1 VAIRLT
7 AASSQYLGRTASVPN
22 WSAYVVMFE
31 VYLDSD
37 TNDNQ
42 AFCVLNSSLG
52 AAEYDMIGTDTDGV
66 TLKLSCEAGSTTGAA
81 LSVGQWYKVA
91 IVRASATDLRMYVD
105 GAQAGSTITAS
116 VSGRLSCTEMRFGS
130 WFGSYQFLD
139 GRVED
144 IKILESAPGA
154 DEIADRLSVVQS
166 IGDEWAWIPAVDD
179 TLASS
184 LLDYSGNGRD
194 LTGYATPTI
203 ADGSPTA
210 WGADPLLVI
219 EATAAETMPILGG
232 TVTMSSDAPV
242 VPADV
247 ATVTL
252 SVLTQA
258 LEVGTTGG
266 ASAVVKDSD
275 GNALSG
281 RTVTWVSS
289 NTTPIASPASGVTG
303 ADGRVSV
310 SLPALAAGTTTLTA
324 TCETVNSAGISIVV
338 SAVAAAPGYSTT
350 GSARIVINCV
360 SVIKRMGRATPRR
373 FSDADQ
379 RKRDPTD
386 TAFSRVKDGAE
397 KSIVSPN
404 RELLKRLN

>member
-1 VAIRLT
+1 MAIRVT

-22 WSAYVVMFE
+22 WSAYAILFS

-37 TNDNQ
+37 TNDNS

-52 AAEYDMIGTDTDGV
+52 AAEYDRIGVNSDGV
-66 TLKLSCEAGSTTGAA
+66 TLQLSCEAGSTTGAA
-81 LSVGQWYKVA
+81 LTVGQWYQVA

-116 VSGRLSCTEMRFGS
+116 VAGRGACTEMRFGS

-154 DEIADRLSVVQS
+154 DEIADRQSVVQAL
-166 IGDEWAWIPAVDD
+166 GDEWAWIPAVDD
-179 TLASS
+179 TLANA
-184 LLDYSGNGRD
+184 LLDYSGNGRA
-194 LTGYATPTI
+194 LTAYATPTI
-203 ADGSPTA
+203 ADGAPTA

-219 EATAAETMPILGG
+219 EATAAETMPILTG
-232 TVTMSSDAPV
+232 TVTMSSEVPV

-252 SVLTQA
+252 TVLTQA
-258 LEVGTTGG
+258 LEVGTTGS
-266 ASAVVKDSD
+266 ASAVVKDSG
-275 GNALSG
+275 GNVLAG

-289 NTTPIASPASGVTG
+289 NTTPIASPASGVSG

-310 SLPALAAGTTTLTA
+310 TLPALAAGTTTLTA
-324 TCETVNSAGISIVV
+324 TCETINSAGIVIVV
-338 SAVAAAPGYSTT
+338 SAVAAPPGYSTT

-360 SVIKRMGRATPRR
+360 SVIKRMGKSSPRR

-386 TAFSRVKDGAE
+386 TSFSRVKDGVE
-397 KSIVSPN
+397 KSVVWPN